1 MRNDLQLNIRL
12 PAKQKTFKKQLI
24 MPLFILSLIV
34 FIAVFWWLK
43 LVGITLAGDAFCGI
57 EEHIHTNEC
66 VAQTD
71 NTNVITDIS
80 TEHSSEPEKTVEY
93 ICGFQEHKHTAM
105 CYSDISADL
114 ESAQIWEQTM
124 SDIPEDI
131 SSSDRLVAV
140 AYSQLGYTESTL
152 NFEVDYNGDR
162 QGYTRYGEW
171 YGNPYGKWNN
181 MFTSFCLR
189 YAGFTDAPI
198 SANAHTMMQ
207 EWRDKNIFYVNE
219 NYSPAIGDIV
229 FVDTD
234 SDDKADITAI
244 ITKVFSQSINV
255 IQGDYENSVQE
266 ISLNLYSESILGYG
280 ITSPKQSPVMK
291 STARASGDE
300 VGKAVAYSSSLLNQN
315 ENFII
320 YTLGNDYNYYAI
332 DGYGNAVRIEIDENS
347 TISANV
353 DDKSS
358 LFWNFSYCGSYDS
371 RTTYYI
377 QNVSTR
383 RYLHPF
389 IGNTGVPGAI
399 LTDRWETALYT
410 SSNGVKLRG
419 ARQNAYAY
427 LQNNSTLTATNLFSN
442 GNVFYFG
449 RSMPSH
455 TVWLDGTNGGIMSL
469 LGSPDKSYSIIDGQK
484 MTLPTQWQ
492 SPDKYNYTLRG
503 WYDIINHK
511 YYTPGSEIT
520 VTKDLVLYA
529 DWVASSYDIGQYN
542 TSVADTLSTNNF
554 ITTRMF
560 DYSSMFNLFSESVQ
574 SNISASSHSEIWSLL
589 TSGNNPYNGEH
600 TLNYIFRDWD
610 RGGEDISYPLNHNAI
625 NNPTDAGK
633 VYPGLYT
640 ERLGSL
646 LFDPN
651 TSFDP
656 NTASGV
662 LGKQYLG
669 TADHLFQFMDD
680 QNDEHFGYY
689 YYDSE
694 RNAASYNQRD
704 QRFYVYN
711 YLECTIDSYNNG
723 DAKGKCA
730 DFLPFNS
737 PYANTNGKN
746 VNTYNYEGAHQEYRG
761 TTHYM
766 YDSRYN
772 DNGSSANNVGTN
784 FWFGMSVDIDFF
796 LPNSPGFKDKNGEFA
811 NCDIYGQDLHFK
823 FSGDDDV
830 WVFVDDEL
838 VLDLGGLHG
847 FESGDIN
854 FSSGIVT
861 VNGKQTNTIYDIASG
876 EHKLT
881 IYYLE
886 RGSSMS
892 NCAIYFNLAP
902 RFNLNIQKEDFLTNE
917 LLNGAEFSVYT
928 DSECTIPAQL
938 WETRQDYEDGK
949 PSQNT
954 FTVKKGTAN
963 MWGLAAANT
972 YYIKETKPPDN
983 ENYSLSKGIIKLTLD
998 KKDFI
1003 SNSVEVIKDNKTQ
1016 DISTGFT
1023 VYGFRI
1029 DEEKQ
1034 QVYIVVTNAPENT
1047 DESTSVSASKKWNDT
1062 KNHDNDYVT
1071 VYLTAEDSDGTV
1083 RRIHEATLS
1092 KENNWTHTFSNLP
1105 KYHEDGVTEIVYSV
1119 EEAYVPLYVSTVEK
1133 IEGNTTSSTTSGFSA
1148 VDKFENGKTY
1158 LLKTSSGY
1166 LSAVN
1171 DSNDCMVEYVSED
1184 KAKTSPLARWVA
1196 TVNADGVL
1204 FTNEAGQILNLN
1216 YSSGSND
1223 CYFKVSKSNSSF
1235 QIMKYKN
1242 TSNGMNIYHHINVQ
1256 YWLNQEFYISTAKN
1270 SYNGLLATNE
1280 SNAALFTAL
1289 TEGGGNQEEVVTPS
1303 DGFNYRI
1310 TNTPIEQD
1318 NQTSLTVYKNW
1329 DIGMADEISYEQAQV
1344 LIYLVVNGK
1353 KSQTSTTLNLKNNW
1367 TATFEGL
1374 PYTDANG
1381 DIITYSVEESYDID
1395 NWIPSYSDVKK
1406 IEGEIPSY
1414 EVTVTNT
1421 YRWGRGYELPATG
1434 SYGRVIWIL
1443 SGAFIA
1449 IASLVCGYIS
1459 RHKRTRKG
1467 EKINPL

>member
-1 MRNDLQLNIRL
+1 MQDDIQLNIKL
-12 PAKQKTFKKQLI
+12 PAQSSALKKRI
-24 MPLFILSLIV
+24 MMILPILSLVV

-57 EEHIHTNEC
+57 EEHIHTEEC
-66 VAQTD
+66 LTQIVDATLSAENLTEQ
-71 NTNVITDIS
+71 IS
-80 TEHSSEPEKTVEY
+80 ESEKTVEY
-93 ICGFQEHKHTAM
+93 ICGFQEHQHTSM

-114 ESAQIWEQTM
+114 ETVQIWEQTM
-124 SDIPEDI
+124 ADIPADI
-131 SSSDRLVAV
+131 STADKLVAV

-152 NFEVDYNGDR
+152 NFEVDDNGNR
-162 QGYTRYGEW
+162 HGYTRYGEW
-171 YGNPYGKWNN
+171 YGNPYGQWNN

-189 YAGFTDAPI
+189 YARLTDVPI
-198 SANAHTMMQ
+198 SANAHAMMK
-207 EWRDKNIFYVNE
+207 EWQDKNIFYVKE
-219 NYSPAIGDIV
+219 NYSPVMGDIL
-229 FVDTD
+229 FLDTD
-234 SDDKADITAI
+234 KNGKADTTAI
-244 ITKVFSQSINV
+244 ITEVSFDSITV
-255 IQGDYENSVQE
+255 VQGDYENSVQE
-266 ISLNLYSESILGYG
+266 ISLDLYSEDILGYG
-280 ITSPKQSPVMK
+280 ITSPKKSPIMK
-291 STARASGDE
+291 STARAVGNE
-300 VGKAVAYSSSLLNQN
+300 IGKAVTYGSAMLNSN
-315 ENFII
+315 ESFIL
-320 YTLGNDYNYYAI
+320 YTLGSDNHYYAI
-332 DGYGNAVRIEIDENS
+332 DGYGNAVRIEIDGNS
-347 TISANV
+347 TITANIE
-353 DDKSS
+353 DKSS
-358 LFWNFSYCGSYDS
+358 LFWNFSYCGTYDS
-371 RTTYYI
+371 RVSYYI
-377 QNVSTR
+377 QNVSTK

-389 IGNTGVPGAI
+389 INNSNNLGAI
-399 LTDRWETALYT
+399 LVDRWETALYEN
-410 SSNGVKLRG
+410 SNGVKLRG

-427 LQNNSTLTATNLFSN
+427 LQNNSTLTANSSFSS

-449 RSMPSH
+449 RSMPSY

-469 LGSPDKSYSIIDGQK
+469 MGSPDRSYSIIEGGK

-511 YYTPGSEIT
+511 YYAPGSEIT
-520 VTKDLVLYA
+520 VTKNLVLYA
-529 DWVASSYDIGQYN
+529 DWVATSYDIGQYN
-542 TSVADTLSTNNF
+542 TNVADTLSTNSF

-560 DYSSMFNLFSESVQ
+560 DYSSMFNLLSENVQ
-574 SNISASSHSEIWSLL
+574 VNVSASSHSETWSLL
-589 TSGNNPYNGEH
+589 TSGNNPYNGEK

-610 RGGEDISYPLNHNAI
+610 RGGEDISYPLNHNDI
-625 NNPTDAGK
+625 NNPTNAGE

-640 ERLGSL
+640 DKLGSL
-646 LFDPN
+646 LFNPD
-651 TSFDP
+651 TSF
-656 NTASGV
+656 NQYTASGV

-669 TADHLFQFMDD
+669 TADHLFQFMENK
-680 QNDEHFGYY
+680 NDEHFGYY

-694 RNAASYNQRD
+694 RNAASYNQSD

-737 PYANTNGKN
+737 PYVNTNGKN
-746 VNTYNYEGAHQEYRG
+746 VNTYNYNGAYQEYSG

-772 DNGSSANNVGTN
+772 DNGSSSNNVGTN

-796 LPNSPGFKDKNGEFA
+796 LPSSPGAKDKNGEFA

-830 WVFVDDEL
+830 WVFVDDQL

-861 VNGKQTNTIYDIASG
+861 VNGKQTNTIYDIPAG

-902 RFNLNIQKEDFLTNE
+902 RYGLNLQKEDFLTNQ

-928 DSECTIPAQL
+928 DSECTNPAQL
-938 WETRQDYEDGK
+938 WETRQDQEADK

-954 FTVKKGTAN
+954 FTVKNGTAK

-983 ENYSLSKGIIKLTLD
+983 EKYSLSEGIIKLTLD
-998 KKDFI
+998 KQNMV
-1003 SNSVEVIKDNKTQ
+1003 SNNVEVIKDNKTE

-1029 DEEKQ
+1029 DDEKQ
-1034 QVYIVVTNAPENT
+1034 QVYIVVTNAPDNKV
-1047 DESTSVSASKKWNDT
+1047 ESTSVSVSKKWNDT
-1062 KNHDNDYVT
+1062 ENHDGDSVT
-1071 VYLTAEDSDGTV
+1071 VHLTATDIDGTV

-1092 KENNWTHTFSNLP
+1092 KDNHWTHTFSNLP
-1105 KYHEDGVTEIVYSV
+1105 KYHQDGVTQIVYSV
-1119 EEAYVPLYVSTVEK
+1119 EEAYVPMYISTVEK
-1133 IEGNTTSSTTSGFSA
+1133 IEGSTTSTTTGIMA
-1148 VDKFENGKTY
+1148 VDKFEDGKTY
-1158 LLKTSSGY
+1158 LLKTSAGY
-1166 LSAVN
+1166 LSAIN
-1171 DSNDCMVEYVSED
+1171 DSNECMLEYVSED

-1196 TVNADGVL
+1196 KVNADGIL
-1204 FTNEAGQILNLN
+1204 FTNEVGQILNLN
-1216 YSSGSND
+1216 YSSGAND
-1223 CYFKVSKSNSSF
+1223 CYFKASKSNTNF

-1242 TSNGMNIYHHINVQ
+1242 TNNGMNIYHHINVQ
-1256 YWLNQEFYISTAKN
+1256 YWLNQEFYISTGKN
-1270 SYNGLLATNE
+1270 TYNGLLATAE
-1280 SNAALFTAL
+1280 SGAALFTAL
-1289 TEGGGNQEEVVTPS
+1289 TEGSSQEVVTPS
-1303 DGFNYRI
+1303 DGLNYRI
-1310 TNTPIEQD
+1310 TNTPIQQN

-1329 DIGMADEISYEQAQV
+1329 DIGMADGISYEQAQV
-1344 LIYLVVNGK
+1344 PIYLLVNGK
-1353 KSQTSTTLNLKNNW
+1353 KSQTSVTLNLKNNW

-1381 DIITYSVEESYDID
+1381 DIITYSVEENYDIH
-1395 NWIPSYSDVKK
+1395 NWLPTYSDVKK

-1421 YRWGRGYELPATG
+1421 YRWGHGYELPSTG
-1434 SYGRVIWIL
+1434 SYGRAIWIL
-1443 SGAFIA
+1443 SGAFLI
-1449 IASLVCGYIS
+1449 IASLVCGYIL
-1459 RHKRTRKG
+1459 RHKETRKG
-1467 EKINPL
+1467 EQNNPL